1 MNKNSNINEAFEK
14 FSNAVTKTSG
24 KPFASLLAFLV
35 VILWL
40 ISGPIFNYSNVWQLM
55 INTGTTIIT
64 FLMVFIIQMS
74 QNKDTMAV
82 QLKLNELIASHKKA
96 SNRLVV
102 IEDLSSEELEVLKK
116 FYVRLSAL
124 SKEENQLHTSHS
136 LDEAETIHK
145 KKKRRKL
152 PNSNSANP

>member
-1 MNKNSNINEAFEK
+1 MTKNLNINEAFEK
-14 FSNAVTKTSG
+14 FSNAVTKISG
-24 KPFASLLAFLV
+24 RPIASLLAFLV

-40 ISGPIFNYSNVWQLM
+40 ISGPIFNFSSVWQLM

-96 SNRLVV
+96 SNRLVD

-152 PNSNSANP
+152 PSSNSATR